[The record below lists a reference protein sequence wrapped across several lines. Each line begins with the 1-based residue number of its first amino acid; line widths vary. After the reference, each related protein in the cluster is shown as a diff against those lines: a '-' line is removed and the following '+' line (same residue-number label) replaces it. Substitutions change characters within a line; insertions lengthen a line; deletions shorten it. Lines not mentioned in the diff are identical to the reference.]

1 MKACGLGKV
10 KLIAKPVPGPQGP
23 IGPTG
28 PTGANSTVTGPTG
41 ITGPTGADSTV
52 TGPIGPTGPTG
63 PTGLPGISFTGP
75 PGQSFTGPTGAA
87 SPDKL
92 IGVTY
97 LFSDTWNYEYRLNG
111 TMRVAFFTN
120 YVPTS
125 GIYTDNNPINNPDA
139 TGAAQNDTFLELT
152 FVVPPSQKILVKY
165 MFPLQSIGSATSV
178 YSMQTTLSSSS
189 ASVVPLRSGGIP
201 GFTDYYKRWTHSS
214 DDSID
219 FPNNQVLQYI
229 IDASQLNTPVPAGS
243 SMTIYLCAQGQSVGN
258 SHKISFG
265 PQNIGL
271 GSFGGV
277 CHGPIIATAYSLDDV
292 PIYEPAL

>member
-1 MKACGLGKV
+1 MKACNLGRI
-10 KLIAKPVPGPQGP
+10 KLRAQPVPGPQGP
-23 IGPTG
+23 IGPIGPTGANSTITG
-28 PTGANSTVTGPTG
+28 PTGNTGPTGPPGANSTVTGPTG
-41 ITGPTGADSTV
+41 T
-52 TGPIGPTGPTG
+52 
-63 PTGLPGISFTGP
+63 PGQSFTGP

-87 SPDKL
+87 TPDKL
-92 IGVTY
+92 IGATY

-120 YVPTS
+120 YIPTS

-178 YSMQTTLSSSS
+178 YSMETTLSLSSSS
-189 ASVVPLRSGGIP
+189 VVSLRGGGIP
-201 GFTDYYKRWTHSS
+201 GFTDYYKRWTHSAKTS
-214 DDSID
+214 LD
-219 FPNNQVLQYI
+219 FPNNQVLQYV
-229 IDASQLNTPVPAGS
+229 IDASQLNTPVPAGGT
-243 SMTIYLCAQGQSVGN
+243 MRIYLCAKGQSVGN
-258 SHKISFG
+258 SHRMGFG
-265 PQNIGL
+265 PQNVGS

-277 CHGPIIATAYSLDDV
+277 CYGPIIATAYSLDDV

>member
-1 MKACGLGKV
+1 MKACNLGRI
-10 KLIAKPVPGPQGP
+10 KLRAQPVPGPQGP
-23 IGPTG
+23 IGPIGPTGANSTITG
-28 PTGANSTVTGPTG
+28 PTGNTGPTGPPGANSTVTGPTG
-41 ITGPTGADSTV
+41 T
-52 TGPIGPTGPTG
+52 
-63 PTGLPGISFTGP
+63 PGQSFTGP

-87 SPDKL
+87 TPDKL
-92 IGVTY
+92 IGATY

-125 GIYTDNNPINNPDA
+125 GIYTPNNPINNPDA

-178 YSMQTTLSSSS
+178 YSMETTLSLSSSS
-189 ASVVPLRSGGIP
+189 VVSLRGGGIP
-201 GFTDYYKRWTHSS
+201 GFTDYYKRWTHSAKTS
-214 DDSID
+214 LD
-219 FPNNQVLQYI
+219 FPNNQVLQYV
-229 IDASQLNTPVPAGS
+229 IDASQLNTPVPAGGT
-243 SMTIYLCAQGQSVGN
+243 MRIYLCAKGQSVGN
-258 SHKISFG
+258 SHRMGFG
-265 PQNIGL
+265 PQNVGS

-277 CHGPIIATAYSLDDV
+277 CYGPIIATAYSLDDV

>member
-1 MKACGLGKV
+1 MEL
-10 KLIAKPVPGPQGP
+10 
-23 IGPTG
+23 
-28 PTGANSTVTGPTG
+28 
-41 ITGPTGADSTV
+41 
-52 TGPIGPTGPTG
+52 
-63 PTGLPGISFTGP
+63 ISFIFLT
-75 PGQSFTGPTGAA
+75 
-87 SPDKL
+87 PDKL
-92 IGVTY
+92 IGATY

-125 GIYTDNNPINNPDA
+125 GIYTPNNPINNPDA

-178 YSMQTTLSSSS
+178 YSMETTLSLSSSS
-189 ASVVPLRSGGIP
+189 VVSLRGGGIP
-201 GFTDYYKRWTHSS
+201 GFTDYYKRWTHSAKTS
-214 DDSID
+214 LD
-219 FPNNQVLQYI
+219 FPNNQVLQYV

-243 SMTIYLCAQGQSVGN
+243 SMTIYLCAKGQSVGN
-258 SHKISFG
+258 SHRMGFG
-265 PQNIGL
+265 PQNVGL

-277 CHGPIIATAYSLDDV
+277 CFGPIIATAYSLDDV

>member
-28 PTGANSTVTGPTG
+28 PSGADSTVTGPTG
-41 ITGPTGADSTV
+41 PLGPTGADSTV
-52 TGPIGPTGPTG
+52 TGPIGATGPSG
-63 PTGLPGISFTGP
+63 PTGLPGV
-75 PGQSFTGPTGAA
+75 SFTGPTGAS

-92 IGVTY
+92 IGATY

-120 YVPTS
+120 YDPTS
-125 GIYTDNNPINNPDA
+125 GNYTDNNPINNPDA
-139 TGAAQNDTFLELT
+139 TGADQNDTFLELT

-165 MFPLQSIGSATSV
+165 MFPLQSIGSSTSV
-178 YSMQTTLSSSS
+178 YSMQTTLSLSSS
-189 ASVVPLRSGGIP
+189 SVVALRSGGIP

-243 SMTIYLCAQGQSVGN
+243 SMTIYLCAQGQSLGN

-265 PQNIGL
+265 PQNVGL

>member
-1 MKACGLGKV
+1 MKACNLGRI
-10 KLIAKPVPGPQGP
+10 KLRAQPVPGPQGP
-23 IGPTG
+23 IGPIGPTGANSTITG
-28 PTGANSTVTGPTG
+28 PTGNTGPTGPPGANSTVTGPTG
-41 ITGPTGADSTV
+41 T
-52 TGPIGPTGPTG
+52 
-63 PTGLPGISFTGP
+63 PGQSFTGP

-87 SPDKL
+87 TPDKL
-92 IGVTY
+92 IGATY

-125 GIYTDNNPINNPDA
+125 GIYTPNNPINNPDA

-178 YSMQTTLSSSS
+178 YSMETTLSLSSSS
-189 ASVVPLRSGGIP
+189 VVSLRGGGIP
-201 GFTDYYKRWTHSS
+201 GFTDYYKRWTHSAKTS
-214 DDSID
+214 LD
-219 FPNNQVLQYI
+219 FPNNQVLQYV
-229 IDASQLNTPVPAGS
+229 IDASQLNTPVPAGGT
-243 SMTIYLCAQGQSVGN
+243 MRIYLCAKGQSVGN
-258 SHKISFG
+258 SHRMGFG
-265 PQNIGL
+265 PQNVGL

-277 CHGPIIATAYSLDDV
+277 CYGPIIATAYSLDDV

>member
-1 MKACGLGKV
+1 MKACGLGRIKV
-10 KLIAKPVPGPQGP
+10 IAQPVPGPQGP

-28 PTGANSTVTGPTG
+28 PTGANSTVPGPTG
-41 ITGPTGADSTV
+41 NIGPTGANSTV
-52 TGPIGPTGPTG
+52 PGPIGPTGF
-63 PTGLPGISFTGP
+63 PGQSFTGP
-75 PGQSFTGPTGAA
+75 PGQSFTGPPGVAT
-87 SPDKL
+87 PDKL

-120 YVPTS
+120 YIPTS
-125 GIYTDNNPINNPDA
+125 GIYTDNNPINSPDA

-165 MFPLQSIGSATSV
+165 MFPLQSFGGGTSV
-178 YSMQTTLSSSS
+178 YSMQTTLSLSSS
-189 ASVVPLRSGGIP
+189 SVVSLRGGGIP
-201 GFTDYYKRWTHSS
+201 GFTDYYKRWTHS
-214 DDSID
+214 DNDSLD
-219 FPNNQVLQYI
+219 YPNNQVLQYV
-229 IDASQLNTPVPAGS
+229 IDASQLNTPVPAGT

-258 SHKISFG
+258 SHRMGFG
-265 PQNIGL
+265 PQNVGL

-277 CHGPIIATAYSLDDV
+277 CWGPIIATAYSLDDV

>member
-1 MKACGLGKV
+1 MKACGLGRIKV
-10 KLIAKPVPGPQGP
+10 IAQPVPGPQGP

-28 PTGANSTVTGPTG
+28 PTGANSTVPGPTG
-41 ITGPTGADSTV
+41 NIGPTGANSTV
-52 TGPIGPTGPTG
+52 PGPIGPTGF
-63 PTGLPGISFTGP
+63 PGQSFTGP
-75 PGQSFTGPTGAA
+75 PGQSFTGPPGVAT
-87 SPDKL
+87 PDKL

-120 YVPTS
+120 YIPTS

-178 YSMQTTLSSSS
+178 YSMQTTLSLSSS
-189 ASVVPLRSGGIP
+189 SVVSLRSGGIP
-201 GFTDYYKRWTHSS
+201 GFTDYYKRWNHSAKTS
-214 DDSID
+214 LD
-219 FPNNQVLQYI
+219 FPNNQVLQYV
-229 IDASQLNTPVPAGS
+229 IDASQLNTPVPAGGT
-243 SMTIYLCAQGQSVGN
+243 MRIYLCAKGQSVGN
-258 SHKISFG
+258 SHRMGFG
-265 PQNIGL
+265 PQNVGL

-277 CHGPIIATAYSLDDV
+277 CFGPIIATAYSLDDV

>member
-1 MKACGLGKV
+1 MKACGLGRIKV
-10 KLIAKPVPGPQGP
+10 IAQPVPGPQGP

-28 PTGANSTVTGPTG
+28 PTGANSTVPGPTG
-41 ITGPTGADSTV
+41 NIGPTGANSTV
-52 TGPIGPTGPTG
+52 PGPIGPTGF
-63 PTGLPGISFTGP
+63 PGQSFTGP
-75 PGQSFTGPTGAA
+75 PGQSFTGPPGVAT
-87 SPDKL
+87 PDKL

-120 YVPTS
+120 YIPTS

-178 YSMQTTLSSSS
+178 YSMQTTLSLSSS
-189 ASVVPLRSGGIP
+189 SVVSLRSGGIP
-201 GFTDYYKRWTHSS
+201 GFTDYYKRWNHSAKTS
-214 DDSID
+214 LD
-219 FPNNQVLQYI
+219 FPNNQVLQYV

-243 SMTIYLCAQGQSVGN
+243 SMTIYLCAKGQSVGN
-258 SHKISFG
+258 SHRMGFG
-265 PQNIGL
+265 PQNVGF

-277 CHGPIIATAYSLDDV
+277 CFGPIIATAYSLDDV

>member
-1 MKACGLGKV
+1 MKACNLGRI
-10 KLIAKPVPGPQGP
+10 KLRAQPVPGPQGP
-23 IGPTG
+23 IGPIGPTGANSTITG
-28 PTGANSTVTGPTG
+28 PTGNTGPTGPPGANSTVTGPTG
-41 ITGPTGADSTV
+41 I
-52 TGPIGPTGPTG
+52 
-63 PTGLPGISFTGP
+63 PGQSFTGP

-87 SPDKL
+87 TPDKL
-92 IGVTY
+92 IGATY

-125 GIYTDNNPINNPDA
+125 GIYTPNNPINNPDA

-178 YSMQTTLSSSS
+178 YSMETTLSLSSSS
-189 ASVVPLRSGGIP
+189 VVSLRGGGIP
-201 GFTDYYKRWTHSS
+201 GFTDYYKRWTHS
-214 DDSID
+214 DNDSLD
-219 FPNNQVLQYI
+219 FPNNQVLQYV
-229 IDASQLNTPVPAGS
+229 IDASQLNTPVPAGGT
-243 SMTIYLCAQGQSVGN
+243 MRIYLCAQGQSVGN
-258 SHKISFG
+258 SHRMGFG
-265 PQNIGL
+265 PQNVGL

-277 CHGPIIATAYSLDDV
+277 CYGPIIATAYSLDDV

>member
-1 MKACGLGKV
+1 MKACNLGRI
-10 KLIAKPVPGPQGP
+10 KLRAQPVPGPQGP
-23 IGPTG
+23 IGPIGPTGANSTITG
-28 PTGANSTVTGPTG
+28 PTGNTGPTGPPGANSTVTGPTG
-41 ITGPTGADSTV
+41 T
-52 TGPIGPTGPTG
+52 
-63 PTGLPGISFTGP
+63 PGQSFTGP

-87 SPDKL
+87 TPDKL
-92 IGVTY
+92 IGATY

-125 GIYTDNNPINNPDA
+125 GIYTPNHPINNPDA

-178 YSMQTTLSSSS
+178 YSMETTLSLSSSS
-189 ASVVPLRSGGIP
+189 VVSLRGGGIP
-201 GFTDYYKRWTHSS
+201 GFTDYYKRWTHSAKTS
-214 DDSID
+214 LD
-219 FPNNQVLQYI
+219 FPNNQVLQYV
-229 IDASQLNTPVPAGS
+229 IDASQLNTPVPAGGT
-243 SMTIYLCAQGQSVGN
+243 MRIYLCAKGQSVGN
-258 SHKISFG
+258 SHRMGFG
-265 PQNIGL
+265 PQNVGS

-277 CHGPIIATAYSLDDV
+277 CYGPIIATAYSLDDV

>member
-28 PTGANSTVTGPTG
+28 PKGANSTVTGPTG
-41 ITGPTGADSTV
+41 NTGPTGADSTV

-92 IGVTY
+92 IGATY

-189 ASVVPLRSGGIP
+189 ASVVPLRSGVLS
-201 GFTDYYKRWTHSS
+201 GFTDYYKRWTHSAKTS
-214 DDSID
+214 LD
-219 FPNNQVLQYI
+219 FPNNQVLQYV

-258 SHKISFG
+258 SHRMGFG
-265 PQNIGL
+265 PQNLG

-277 CHGPIIATAYSLDDV
+277 CMGSIIATAYSLDDV